1 LGGNQSMFNQYFEVF
16 LADNPEGRE
25 INYRVRYQVYCLETG
40 YENPNNYPEKIEKDD
55 VDSRSA
61 HFIVR
66 ARATGTWIA
75 AMRLV
80 IGCLDQLPISQLANI
95 DPDLLLKNTRANS
108 LDNFKLCAEVSRLC
122 VISQYRRRAHERNVP
137 HQIPWNPNND
147 RDEVAN
153 QERRKAPWLMLALL
167 HSARIYSEEEKIP
180 FWFFLAA
187 SSLARII
194 KGLGM
199 KLDQTGPACDHRGI
213 RYPFV
218 ANMPENFDQLEL
230 KYPDLAETLRGEPHY
245 RLFSELARDEYEFPL
260 AV

>member
-1 LGGNQSMFNQYFEVF
+1 MYNKYFEVF
-16 LADNPEGRE
+16 LADNPEGKE
-25 INYRVRYQVYCLETG
+25 VNYRVRYQVYCLETG
-40 YENPNNYPEKIEKDD
+40 YENPADFPDRIESDD
-55 VDSRSA
+55 VDSRSV

-80 IGCLDQLPISQLANI
+80 IGSLDQLPISQFARI
-95 DPDLLLKNTRANS
+95 EPELLLQNTGANS
-108 LDNFKLCAEVSRLC
+108 LEDFGLCAEVSRLC
-122 VISQYRRRAHERNVP
+122 VISQYRRRAHERSVP
-137 HQIPWNPNND
+137 HQVPWNPND
-147 RDEVAN
+147 DMDESAN
-153 QERRKAPWLMLALL
+153 QERRKAPWLMLGLL
-167 HSARIYSEEEKIP
+167 HSARIYSEEQNIP
-180 FWFFLAA
+180 YWFFLAA

-199 KLDQTGPACDHRGI
+199 KLDRTGPACEHRGI

-218 ANMPENFDQLEL
+218 ANMPGNFDEL
-230 KYPDLAETLRGEPHY
+230 RTKYPDLAETLSNEPHY

>member
-1 LGGNQSMFNQYFEVF
+1 MYNDYFEVF
-16 LADNPEGRE
+16 LADSPTGKE
-25 INYRVRYQVYCLETG
+25 IHYRVRYQVYCLETG
-40 YENPNNYPEKIEKDD
+40 YESPISYPGKKESDRFDESS
-55 VDSRSA
+55 V

-80 IGCLDQLPISQLANI
+80 IGSLDQLPISQFATV
-95 DPDLLLKNTRANS
+95 DPGLLLQNTGAKS
-108 LDNFKLCAEVSRLC
+108 LSDFGLCAEVSRLC

-137 HQIPWNPNND
+137 HQVPWNPD
-147 RDEVAN
+147 DDSDEVAN

-167 HSARIYSEEEKIP
+167 NSARVYSEEKNIP
-180 FWFFLAA
+180 YWFFLAA

-194 KGLGM
+194 KGLGI
-199 KLDQTGPACDHRGI
+199 KLDQTGPPCEHRGT

-218 ANMPENFDQLEL
+218 TNTSEHFDQVGM
-230 KYPDLAETLRGEPHY
+230 KYPELVKTLHNEPHY
-245 RLFSELARDEYEFPL
+245 RLFSELARDEYAFPM

>member
-1 LGGNQSMFNQYFEVF
+1 MYNKYFEVF
-16 LADNPEGRE
+16 LADTPEGKS

-40 YENPNNYPEKIEKDD
+40 YENPNDFPEKKESDEAD
-55 VDSRSA
+55 EHSV
-61 HFIVR
+61 HFIAR

-80 IGCLDQLPISQLANI
+80 TGSLHELPISQFATI
-95 DPDLLLKNTRANS
+95 DPALLLQHTGAGS
-108 LDNFKLCAEVSRLC
+108 LDDFRRCAEVSRMC

-137 HQIPWNPNND
+137 HQVPWNPD
-147 RDEVAN
+147 DDEAGEKAN

-167 HSARIYSEEEKIP
+167 HSGRVYSEEQHIP
-180 FWFFLAA
+180 YWFFLAA
-187 SSLARII
+187 GSLARIV

-199 KLDQTGPACDHRGI
+199 KLDQTGPACEHRGI

-218 ANMPENFDQLEL
+218 ANMPQNFDQLRL
-230 KYPDLAETLRGEPHY
+230 KYPDLAETLANEPHY
-245 RLFSELARDEYEFPL
+245 RLFSELTRGEYEFPL